1 MKRHAS
7 TLALALLIAAGAVAS
22 PRGATNAAACST
34 SELVVW
40 VVSDAGDATAGSIYL
55 TLGFT
60 NQSGHRCTLTG
71 YAGVSALD
79 LHGKALGRPASRE
92 HSRIRAVQLPNGA
105 TARARLRIANA
116 QNFPAST
123 CRPRAA
129 AGLRV
134 YPPGQTTSKAEPIP
148 FSACSRTGPVFLSVQ
163 ALA

>member
-1 MKRHAS
+1 MRPRAFA
-7 TLALALLIAAGAVAS
+7 LAFALLIAAGAVAA
-22 PRGATNAAACST
+22 PRGATNAAPCST

-40 VVSDAGDATAGSIYL
+40 LSGPGDATAGSIYL

-60 NQSGHRCTLTG
+60 NQSGHKCTLTG
-71 YAGVSALD
+71 YPGVSAVD
-79 LHGKALGRPASRE
+79 LHGKALGGPASRE
-92 HSRIRAVQLPNGA
+92 RSSIRAVRLPNGA

-123 CRPRAA
+123 CQPHAA

-134 YPPGQTTSKAEPIP
+134 YPPGQTTSKAVPIP
-148 FSACSRTGPVFLSVQ
+148 FVACSRSGPTFLSVQ